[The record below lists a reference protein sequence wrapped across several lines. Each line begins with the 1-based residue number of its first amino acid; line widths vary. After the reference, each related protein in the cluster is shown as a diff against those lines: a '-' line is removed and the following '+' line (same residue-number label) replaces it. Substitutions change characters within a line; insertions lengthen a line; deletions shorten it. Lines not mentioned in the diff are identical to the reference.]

1 MDAPRALTPPRTRSG
16 GEHDERWRLNR
27 FGSKHCGRECE
38 QFEGFPLEGMV
49 GTRARPRASGQRR
62 ARRVRA
68 DRATET
74 YGASKSKSPGRD
86 LNSSGPANSSSISMT
101 GPTSSSCMCSSMNS
115 SSGLGSSWSDMP
127 PSYTKPPLPG

>member
-49 GTRARPRASGQRR
+49 GDAEPEGARDLRILEVEVARPGPELEWPRHLQL
-62 ARRVRA
+62 
-68 DRATET
+68 
-74 YGASKSKSPGRD
+74 D
-86 LNSSGPANSSSISMT
+86 LDN
-101 GPTSSSCMCSSMNS
+101 
-115 SSGLGSSWSDMP
+115 WSDQLELHVLEHEVLVGVGVVAVRHP
-127 PSYTKPPLPG
+127 TVLHQRVVVYASRTHDASTGRT